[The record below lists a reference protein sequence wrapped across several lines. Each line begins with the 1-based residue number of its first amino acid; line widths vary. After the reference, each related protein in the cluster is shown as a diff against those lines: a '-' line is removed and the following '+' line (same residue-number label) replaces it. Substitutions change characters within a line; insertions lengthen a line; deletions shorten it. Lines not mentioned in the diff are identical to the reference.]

1 MEENQNEKVIKT
13 LTKAQLFRKQ
23 SQGVRTKMTE
33 KELYQS
39 NLDANKKYYENNRE
53 RLKVQKLAYYHA
65 NRDKILM
72 RNKEARDRKKVEKL
86 AQKEAEKEAQKL
98 LSQ

>member
-13 LTKAQLFRKQ
+13 LTKAQIFRKQ
-23 SQGVRTKMTE
+23 SRGVRTKMTDE
-33 KELYQS
+33 QLYQS

-72 RNKEARDRKKVEKL
+72 RNKESRDRKKVEK
-86 AQKEAEKEAQKL
+86 EARDRKKEAQKL
-98 LSQ
+98 L